1 MKQNSITNVHSG
13 LSSKGIAKPIVNRRF
28 WSDDE
33 RKILSEM
40 FADNYTE
47 TICKIL
53 NRSYRSVCSQ
63 ATLMGLKKSEAFMKR
78 ELERQADRLRIV
90 GVKSR
95 YQKGRKPEN
104 KGKPMPKEVYE
115 KVKRTMFKKGHE
127 PHNTNYD
134 GHERLSKDGYIE
146 IRIRKGRY
154 VLKHRHVWEQ
164 ANGKVPKGYI
174 VVFKNRD
181 PKNIV
186 LENLELISR
195 EENMQRNTIH
205 RFPTELK
212 STIRL
217 VKKLKRTINEKQN

>member
-1 MKQNSITNVHSG
+1 MIK
-13 LSSKGIAKPIVNRRF
+13 SSKHIHQPTLHKASVTRRF
-28 WSDDE
+28 WSEHE
-33 RKILSEM
+33 RKVMREK

-47 TICKIL
+47 TICHML

-63 ATLMGLKKSEAFMKR
+63 ATLLGLKKSKAFMKM

-90 GVKSR
+90 GVQSR
-95 YQKGRKPEN
+95 YHKGREPEN

-115 KVKRTMFKKGHE
+115 KVKRTMFKKGNK

-134 GHERLSKDGYIE
+134 GHERISKDGYVE
-146 IRIRKGRY
+146 VRIRLGKY
-154 VLKHRHVWEQ
+154 VLKHRHIWEQ
-164 ANGKVPKGYI
+164 ANGKVPKGHI
-174 VVFKNRD
+174 VVFKDRN
-181 PKNIV
+181 PNNIV

-205 RFPTELK
+205 RFPAELK

-217 VKKLKRTINEKQN
+217 VNKLKRTINEKQD